1 MSAELCAGGNGVVQQ
16 QQVQL
21 FLALFLMDG
30 RDQHA
35 AGGDAH
41 HLPGGQVQNGHG
53 GFADELLRLIIVMDA
68 RYDGAVRAGAVI
80 QSELQQLVALLHGLA
95 VLDLHGPEI
104 GPAEGVKVHVLLG
117 IGLQLQGRQSG
128 LALGLLDG
136 VELSQGLLGVDAGEQ
151 GLALVNGDVRAQA
164 APHVGLFPGAAARA
178 GSDLVKDL
186 FGAVGNE
193 GGQQHGADADGFQ
206 QVIHNRGQAGPVG
219 GVLGQGPGGVL
230 VDILVGPL
238 DGLEHLLQGVLELE
252 VLHLRLIAVP
262 QGGGHGLQVAVGV
275 AVFPLR
281 GQGAAEVFL
290 HHGGGAAD
298 QVAQVV
304 GQVHVDGLDQQ
315 LVGEVAVGAEGEGP
329 QQEEAQGVH
338 AELLRQDIGVHH
350 VALGLGHL
358 AAVHHQP
365 AVAVNVLGQGHFHA
379 HEHGGPDNGVEPDDL
394 LAHKVD
400 VGGPILVVV
409 VIPVVHKAQGGGVVE
424 QSVHPDVYHMAR
436 VKVHGNAPGE
446 AGAADAQVLQA
457 RLDEVVDHLVDPGAG
472 LQEVGVLQQ
481 VPDPVGI
488 LGQAEEIGLLL
499 GVHDLAAA
507 VGALAVH
514 QLALGPEALA
524 GLAVFALVGA
534 LVDVAL
540 FVHLAE
546 DLLDGGT
553 VVIVG
558 GADEAVVG
566 DVHQL
571 PQVQDALGA
580 LHDVV
585 QELLGG
591 LSGGLGLVLDLLAVL
606 VGARQEQH
614 VAAGEPLVAGHGVGG
629 HGAVGVA
636 DVQLVGG
643 VINGGRDV
651 EFLLFHGD
659 LSPFPPLRMEE
670 RLKIMHITFGVFPTA
685 GKRGKQKTPPAAAK
699 GDAQH
704 RDTTLLRRFLAK
716 SGLMERPHAPVL

>member
-1 MSAELCAGGNGVVQQ
+1 MLMSMAGQIMEWN
-16 QQVQL
+16 
-21 FLALFLMDG
+21 
-30 RDQHA
+30 RTIS
-35 AGGDAH
+35 
-41 HLPGGQVQNGHG
+41 LPT
-53 GFADELLRLIIVMDA
+53 
-68 RYDGAVRAGAVI
+68 
-80 QSELQQLVALLHGLA
+80 
-95 VLDLHGPEI
+95 
-104 GPAEGVKVHVLLG
+104 
-117 IGLQLQGRQSG
+117 
-128 LALGLLDG
+128 
-136 VELSQGLLGVDAGEQ
+136 
-151 GLALVNGDVRAQA
+151 
-164 APHVGLFPGAAARA
+164 
-178 GSDLVKDL
+178 
-186 FGAVGNE
+186 
-193 GGQQHGADADGFQ
+193 
-206 QVIHNRGQAGPVG
+206 
-219 GVLGQGPGGVL
+219 
-230 VDILVGPL
+230 
-238 DGLEHLLQGVLELE
+238 
-252 VLHLRLIAVP
+252 
-262 QGGGHGLQVAVGV
+262 
-275 AVFPLR
+275 
-281 GQGAAEVFL
+281 
-290 HHGGGAAD
+290 
-298 QVAQVV
+298 
-304 GQVHVDGLDQQ
+304 
-315 LVGEVAVGAEGEGP
+315 
-329 QQEEAQGVH
+329 
-338 AELLRQDIGVHH
+338 
-350 VALGLGHL
+350 
-358 AAVHHQP
+358 
-365 AVAVNVLGQGHFHA
+365 
-379 HEHGGPDNGVEPDDL
+379 PDNGVEPDDL

-400 VGGPILVVV
+400 VGGPILVVI

-457 RLDEVVDHLVDPGAG
+457 GLDEVVDHLVDPGAG

-553 VVIVG
+553 VVIIG

-614 VAAGEPLVAGHGVGG
+614 VAAGEPLVAGHGIGG

-643 VINGGRDV
+643 VINGGCDV

-659 LSPFPPLRMEE
+659 LSPFLPLRMEE

>member
-21 FLALFLMDG
+21 LLALFLMDG

-53 GFADELLRLIIVMDA
+53 SFADELLRLIVVMDA
-68 RYDGAVRAGAVI
+68 GENGAVRAAAVV
-80 QSELQQLVALLHGLA
+80 QGELQQLVALFHGLA
-95 VLDLHGPEI
+95 VLDLHGPEV
-104 GPAEGVKVHVLLG
+104 GLAEGIKIHVFLAV
-117 IGLQLQGRQSG
+117 GLQLQGGQG
-128 LALGLLDG
+128 CLALGLLDG
-136 VELSQGLLGVDAGEQ
+136 VELGQGLLGVDAGEQ
-151 GLALVNGDVRAQA
+151 GLALVDGNVRAQA

-238 DGLEHLLQGVLELE
+238 DGLEDLLQGVLELE
-252 VLHLRLIAVP
+252 VLHLRLVAVP

-315 LVGEVAVGAEGEGP
+315 FVGEVAVGAEGEGP

-365 AVAVNVLGQGHFHA
+365 AVAVHVLGQGHFHA
-379 HEHGGPDNGVEPDDL
+379 HEHGGPDDGVEPDDL

-400 VGGPILVVV
+400 VGGPILVVI

-457 RLDEVVDHLVDPGAG
+457 GLDEVVDHLVDPGAG

-481 VPDPVGI
+481 VADAVGI

-540 FVHLAE
+540 FVHLTE

-553 VVIVG
+553 VVIIG

-571 PQVQDALGA
+571 PQVQDALGT

-614 VAAGEPLVAGHGVGG
+614 VAAGEPLIAGHGIGG

-636 DVQLVGG
+636 DVQLVRG
-643 VINGGRDV
+643 VVNGCGDI

-670 RLKIMHITFGVFPTA
+670 RLKIMHITFGVFPAA
-685 GKRGKQKTPPAAAK
+685 GQTKN
-699 GDAQH
+699 
-704 RDTTLLRRFLAK
+704 
-716 SGLMERPHAPVL
+716 APG

>member
-1 MSAELCAGGNGVVQQ
+1 M
-16 QQVQL
+16 
-21 FLALFLMDG
+21 
-30 RDQHA
+30 
-35 AGGDAH
+35 
-41 HLPGGQVQNGHG
+41 
-53 GFADELLRLIIVMDA
+53 
-68 RYDGAVRAGAVI
+68 
-80 QSELQQLVALLHGLA
+80 
-95 VLDLHGPEI
+95 
-104 GPAEGVKVHVLLG
+104 
-117 IGLQLQGRQSG
+117 
-128 LALGLLDG
+128 
-136 VELSQGLLGVDAGEQ
+136 
-151 GLALVNGDVRAQA
+151 
-164 APHVGLFPGAAARA
+164 
-178 GSDLVKDL
+178 
-186 FGAVGNE
+186 
-193 GGQQHGADADGFQ
+193 
-206 QVIHNRGQAGPVG
+206 
-219 GVLGQGPGGVL
+219 
-230 VDILVGPL
+230 
-238 DGLEHLLQGVLELE
+238 
-252 VLHLRLIAVP
+252 
-262 QGGGHGLQVAVGV
+262 
-275 AVFPLR
+275 
-281 GQGAAEVFL
+281 
-290 HHGGGAAD
+290 
-298 QVAQVV
+298 
-304 GQVHVDGLDQQ
+304 
-315 LVGEVAVGAEGEGP
+315 
-329 QQEEAQGVH
+329 
-338 AELLRQDIGVHH
+338 
-350 VALGLGHL
+350 
-358 AAVHHQP
+358 
-365 AVAVNVLGQGHFHA
+365 
-379 HEHGGPDNGVEPDDL
+379 EPDDL

-457 RLDEVVDHLVDPGAG
+457 GLDEVVDHLVYAGAG
-472 LQEVGVLQQ
+472 LQEVRILQQMLYPVGVLAQ
-481 VPDPVGI
+481 P
-488 LGQAEEIGLLL
+488 EEIGLLL
-499 GVHDLAAA
+499 RVLHLAAT

-540 FVHLAE
+540 FVHLTE

-643 VINGGRDV
+643 VINGGCDV

-685 GKRGKQKTPPAAAK
+685 GKRGKQKTPPATAK

>member
-1 MSAELCAGGNGVVQQ
+1 M
-16 QQVQL
+16 
-21 FLALFLMDG
+21 
-30 RDQHA
+30 
-35 AGGDAH
+35 
-41 HLPGGQVQNGHG
+41 
-53 GFADELLRLIIVMDA
+53 
-68 RYDGAVRAGAVI
+68 
-80 QSELQQLVALLHGLA
+80 
-95 VLDLHGPEI
+95 
-104 GPAEGVKVHVLLG
+104 
-117 IGLQLQGRQSG
+117 
-128 LALGLLDG
+128 
-136 VELSQGLLGVDAGEQ
+136 
-151 GLALVNGDVRAQA
+151 
-164 APHVGLFPGAAARA
+164 
-178 GSDLVKDL
+178 
-186 FGAVGNE
+186 
-193 GGQQHGADADGFQ
+193 
-206 QVIHNRGQAGPVG
+206 
-219 GVLGQGPGGVL
+219 
-230 VDILVGPL
+230 
-238 DGLEHLLQGVLELE
+238 
-252 VLHLRLIAVP
+252 
-262 QGGGHGLQVAVGV
+262 
-275 AVFPLR
+275 
-281 GQGAAEVFL
+281 
-290 HHGGGAAD
+290 
-298 QVAQVV
+298 
-304 GQVHVDGLDQQ
+304 
-315 LVGEVAVGAEGEGP
+315 
-329 QQEEAQGVH
+329 
-338 AELLRQDIGVHH
+338 
-350 VALGLGHL
+350 
-358 AAVHHQP
+358 
-365 AVAVNVLGQGHFHA
+365 
-379 HEHGGPDNGVEPDDL
+379 
-394 LAHKVD
+394 
-400 VGGPILVVV
+400 
-409 VIPVVHKAQGGGVVE
+409 
-424 QSVHPDVYHMAR
+424 
-436 VKVHGNAPGE
+436 
-446 AGAADAQVLQA
+446 
-457 RLDEVVDHLVDPGAG
+457 
-472 LQEVGVLQQ
+472 
-481 VPDPVGI
+481 PDPVGI

-524 GLAVFALVGA
+524 GLAVFALIGS

-553 VVIVG
+553 VVIIG

-643 VINGGRDV
+643 VINGGCDV